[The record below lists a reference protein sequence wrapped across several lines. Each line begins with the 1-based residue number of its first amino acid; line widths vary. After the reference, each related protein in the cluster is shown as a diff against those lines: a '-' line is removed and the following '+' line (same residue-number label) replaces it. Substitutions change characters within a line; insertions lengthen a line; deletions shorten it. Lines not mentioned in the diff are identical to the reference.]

1 MPVALIALFT
11 TLNILNYMDRYML
24 VALMPAVQAEFGF
37 THQQAGTLAAAFVPG
52 YVLFSPLFGYLG
64 DRYKRPQLMA
74 LGVLLWSLATL
85 GSALAGSFYGFVIAR
100 VLVGVGEAS
109 FVSIG
114 PGYLK
119 DRLQDPIKL
128 NRALSWFFS
137 AVPVGS
143 ALGFVLGGV
152 LAQRLS
158 WQSAFWV
165 GGIPGLLLLPLVL
178 RLAEVRGALSAI
190 PGLFSSLGSLLA
202 NPLLWFSIGGYI
214 LNAFAL
220 NGIAAFLS
228 AYGVSIGFSLEKIG
242 FYFGVIL
249 LAAGFVGTWGGGQL
263 ASRLASAASD
273 KIKVLF
279 WFIGIS
285 SLLATPFLL
294 AAFYTSQ
301 HWLFL
306 LLCLL
311 TELLVFAGT
320 APVNSIIILSCP
332 AALVTFTQGLS
343 ILLINVLGTLPAP
356 VVVGAI
362 ADSHGLGF
370 GLRLLTIPL
379 LLSGLVWTFGAL
391 HLKLKNSHKV

>member
-24 VALMPAVQAEFGF
+24 VALMPALQAEFGF
-37 THQQAGTLAAAFVPG
+37 SHQQAGTLAAAFVPG

-64 DRYKRPQLMA
+64 DRYKRPKLMA

-85 GSALAGSFYGFVIAR
+85 ASALSSSFYGFVLAR
-100 VLVGVGEAS
+100 VMVGVGEAS

-128 NRALSWFFS
+128 NRALSWFYS

-165 GGIPGLLLLPLVL
+165 GAVPGLILLPLVFKL
-178 RLAEVRGALSAI
+178 SEAAARATEV
-190 PGLFSSLGSLLA
+190 PGIFSSLNSLFK
-202 NPLLWFSIGGYI
+202 NPLLWYSIGGYI

-220 NGIAAFLS
+220 NGIASFLS

-249 LAAGFVGTWGGGQL
+249 LIAGFIGTWGGGQL
-263 ASRLASAASD
+263 ASRLAAASND
-273 KIKVLF
+273 KLQLLF

-285 SLLATPFLL
+285 SLLAAPFLL
-294 AAFYTSQ
+294 LAFYSSQ
-301 HWLFL
+301 HQLFL
-306 LLCLL
+306 ILCLF

-332 AALVTFTQGLS
+332 AALVTLTQGLS

-356 VVVGAI
+356 VLVGAV
-362 ADSHGLGF
+362 ADSQGLGLA
-370 GLRLLTIPL
+370 LRLLAIPL
-379 LLSGLVWTFGAL
+379 LFSGIVWTMGAL
-391 HLKLKNSHKV
+391 HLKLKSSK